1 MSGNESLMMVHSILS
16 KRMRSLRYSGNSTPD
31 NWRGALED
39 HEEIATAL
47 RRRDMKAI
55 KKAVNDH
62 FANTIQRVV
71 KKS

>member
-1 MSGNESLMMVHSILS
+1 L
-16 KRMRSLRYSGNSTPD
+16 D
-31 NWRGALED
+31 
-39 HEEIATAL
+39 EEIATAL
-47 RRRDMKAI
+47 GKRDMKAI